1 MERERDEG
9 EIYKREGDERER
21 ERERER
27 ESITRVENKRVFGY
41 FR

>member
-21 ERERER
+21 EREREYYPSR
-27 ESITRVENKRVFGY
+27 K
-41 FR
+41 

>member
-27 ESITRVENKRVFGY
+27 EYYPSRK
-41 FR
+41 

>member
-27 ESITRVENKRVFGY
+27 VLPE
-41 FR
+41 